1 MKTRGILTCFLFL
14 VAVLS
19 VHGQVIK
26 LASIA
31 PENSPF
37 GRTLNQLAADIR
49 TSTNGR
55 VRLRIY
61 HNAVQGDEADIIRK
75 MRIGQLHAGL
85 FSSSGLDYVS
95 RDFLAVSMP
104 FLVRTDAELRYV
116 LESVRPYLERRL
128 REEGLEVL
136 ALAPAGWV
144 RFFGRRPIR
153 YPRDLK
159 AQRLAA
165 NPTQE
170 AFIQVF
176 KLLGYKPIPVDFSET
191 LSALNSGLIDAF
203 YTSPLVAAGYQWFA
217 QAPNMPDLKVAP
229 ILGAVVIS
237 DRGWR
242 MIPDQFK
249 PGIKEAMQRAEA
261 RMQTALLDL
270 EETAIETMK
279 EFGLQVMPVS
289 DEALQAWIGDFQK
302 NLELTVGT
310 VYSREIL
317 DRIQTRLQEARSQ
330 E

>member
-1 MKTRGILTCFLFL
+1 MF
-14 VAVLS
+14 AVLS
-19 VHGQVIK
+19 VQGQVIK

-49 TSTNGR
+49 SSTNGR

-95 RDFLAVSMP
+95 RDFLAISMP
-104 FLVRTDAELRYV
+104 FLVRTDGELHFV
-116 LESVRPYLERRL
+116 LNSIRPYLESKL
-128 REEGLEVL
+128 RNEGLEVL

-153 YPRDLK
+153 YPKDLK

-191 LSALNSGLIDAF
+191 LTALNSGLIDAF

-242 MIPDQFK
+242 MIPDRFK
-249 PGIKEAMQRAEA
+249 PGIEEAMGRAEE
-261 RMQTALLDL
+261 RMQTALLEL

-279 EFGLQVMPVS
+279 EFGLEVTPVS
-289 DEALQAWIGDFQK
+289 EDAREAWIADFEK
-302 NLELTVGT
+302 NLELTAGS

-317 DRIQTRLQEARSQ
+317 DRIQTRLEEARSR